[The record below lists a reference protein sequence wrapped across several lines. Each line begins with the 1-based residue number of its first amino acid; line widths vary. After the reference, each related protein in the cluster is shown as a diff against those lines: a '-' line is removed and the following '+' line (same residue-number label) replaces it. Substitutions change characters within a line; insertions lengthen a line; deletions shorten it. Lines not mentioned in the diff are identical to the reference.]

1 MCGTALFMS
10 FVIDEK
16 DLWNFQGELLS
27 QNVRQEKK

>member
-1 MCGTALFMS
+1 MS